1 MKGKNAAHLSAH
13 LFTNTMSDST
23 KRFATYKSNTQNS
36 KRTQAFSDDIV
47 DDDQMYNRKKK
58 TNKRRKYNKK
68 KKFLDSFK
76 VIEPHET
83 YYNKLKIVENKPV
96 FFSGKETT
104 DINNHEPIPNE
115 VVYSA
120 PFNCRVIDDKPH
132 NFSGLIGKDGEDN
145 IVFIKIPR
153 DTAINDHQIPPA
165 KDVYE
170 YIESFI
176 KKHPTK
182 VRGNQR
188 VWRGDAYNYDGITA
202 GQGKAGLFRPKFLGN
217 PGDHANS
224 EMKRVEEIVKNHLP
238 LNDKDGFNNAKW
250 KIEHMNHLLP
260 DEKIFT
266 ALAAGKNVYLRQ
278 HTDSDSFYSAV
289 FVHSYNP
296 EFAKKKSKRY
306 KRNLPV
312 ACYFV
317 FGKLGYSV
325 ALRPGDILIFH
336 PLETHSVSSRTE
348 FFEKQSID
356 IIVSSLYL
364 KTAVVGGNV
373 ANGKV
378 HFNERTTKK

>member
-1 MKGKNAAHLSAH
+1 
-13 LFTNTMSDST
+13 MSDST

-202 GQGKAGLFRPKFLGN
+202 GQGRAGQ
-217 PGDHANS
+217 
-224 EMKRVEEIVKNHLP
+224 
-238 LNDKDGFNNAKW
+238 GFSGPNFSGIQAT
-250 KIEHMNHLLP
+250 MP
-260 DEKIFT
+260 T
-266 ALAAGKNVYLRQ
+266 VR
-278 HTDSDSFYSAV
+278 
-289 FVHSYNP
+289 
-296 EFAKKKSKRY
+296 
-306 KRNLPV
+306 
-312 ACYFV
+312 
-317 FGKLGYSV
+317 
-325 ALRPGDILIFH
+325 
-336 PLETHSVSSRTE
+336 
-348 FFEKQSID
+348 
-356 IIVSSLYL
+356 
-364 KTAVVGGNV
+364 
-373 ANGKV
+373 
-378 HFNERTTKK
+378 